1 MDLDPASLPPA
12 PSGAQRPSPHLTSP
26 HLSARTLGAG
36 DLVVC
41 LHSSAGTHAQ
51 WLGLANTLSRR
62 WKVLAPDL
70 HGHGHSPQWPH
81 GASSTLHVDA
91 HAVSALIDGAQA
103 ARGVHLVG
111 HSYGAAVALQIA
123 LQRPQQVRSL
133 SLYEPVAFGL
143 LRELAPRDPALLEI
157 TDVAHTVLS
166 LLSRGALDDA
176 AASFIGYW
184 GGEPTWNQMAAAQRD
199 AVAGRMPTVPR
210 HFDALFAAR
219 WHKRLLERLTM
230 PILLMHGSQTRTPA
244 RRVTELLSHVLPHA
258 VRAEVPGA
266 GHLGPMTHA
275 GMVNTWVVGRIDPTL
290 VGGLDRV
297 PLAA

>member
-1 MDLDPASLPPA
+1 MDPDRADAPPDLL
-12 PSGAQRPSPHLTSP
+12 SPPLTP
-26 HLSARTLGAG
+26 HSLSARTLGAG

-51 WLGLANTLSRR
+51 WLGLAETLSRR
-62 WKVLAPDL
+62 WKVLVPDL
-70 HGHGHSPQWPH
+70 HGHGRSPQWPH

-91 HAVSALIDGAQA
+91 HAVSALIDAAQPRDGV
-103 ARGVHLVG
+103 RGVHLVG

-157 TDVAHTVLS
+157 TDVAHTVRG
-166 LLSRGALDDA
+166 LLHRGALDDA

-244 RRVTELLSHVLPHA
+244 RRVTELLSHVLSHA
-258 VRAEVPGA
+258 LRAEVPGA

-275 GMVNTWVVGRIDPTL
+275 GLVNAWVLGRIDPTL
-290 VGGLDRV
+290 VSGLDRLA
-297 PLAA
+297 LAA